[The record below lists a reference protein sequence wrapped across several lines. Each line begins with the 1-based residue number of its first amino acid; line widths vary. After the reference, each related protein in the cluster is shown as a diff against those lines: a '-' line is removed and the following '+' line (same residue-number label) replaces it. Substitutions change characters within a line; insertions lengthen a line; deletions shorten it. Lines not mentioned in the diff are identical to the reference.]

1 MRDECGV
8 YEQYGSAGE
17 HQPQSSDEMERGRDG
32 AGGRTGGRSVSWS
45 VRDTASPPSGEV
57 QGIGLISFGR
67 AHWPGTTDRVL
78 SFDFRFRAETQLF
91 LATCAQRAE
100 KKNGLKV

>member
-32 AGGRTGGRSVSWS
+32 AG
-45 VRDTASPPSGEV
+45 
-57 QGIGLISFGR
+57 
-67 AHWPGTTDRVL
+67 GTTDRVL